1 MPVIFSYDSQVAVNR
16 NNFGTIYFSL
26 LSDSFLQIFPVY
38 QNFTK
43 RLFHVHFVDNVD
55 NFVYKSKIAV
65 LGLSCMWITL
75 SCLSLPLAL
84 LCELREMVCESC
96 TTSLLSTVSSE
107 KKEVRQFLP
116 KHACAALRRFATP
129 IPMAAVR
136 RSTTHESRLLLQLP
150 RYSYSG
156 LSPCILIPPCPSN
169 VHVPVRVNTP
179 IPMAAVR
186 GFHSKK
192 RIPEK
197 RSASPESVFLYCLTS

>member
-84 LCELREMVCESC
+84 LCELRELVCESC

-116 KHACAALRRFATP
+116 KHSCAALRRT
-129 IPMAAVR
+129 
-136 RSTTHESRLLLQLP
+136 TTHRERNISNGNQKSKRTGHERNQRFVNAGLP
-150 RYSYSG
+150 G
-156 LSPCILIPPCPSN
+156 
-169 VHVPVRVNTP
+169 
-179 IPMAAVR
+179 
-186 GFHSKK
+186 
-192 RIPEK
+192 
-197 RSASPESVFLYCLTS
+197 TSQRQAGSF

>member
-1 MPVIFSYDSQVAVNR
+1 MNR

-75 SCLSLPLAL
+75 SCLSLSLAL

-107 KKEVRQFLP
+107 KKKSDSFFLNI
-116 KHACAALRRFATP
+116 HAPLCGASPRPSPWPLSGAPPHMKADCSCNRPGIR
-129 IPMAAVR
+129 IPGCRPA
-136 RSTTHESRLLLQLP
+136 
-150 RYSYSG
+150 YSYR
-156 LSPCILIPPCPSN
+156 LA
-169 VHVPVRVNTP
+169 R
-179 IPMAAVR
+179 PMSMWLCV
-186 GFHSKK
+186 
-192 RIPEK
+192 
-197 RSASPESVFLYCLTS
+197 